1 MPTDD
6 PNPPLPRLP
15 DDILRMIF
23 ARIGSHGDT
32 FSLAVT
38 CNRWLEIARPAQ
50 TALVVRE
57 TRETSSRQLAKA
69 IAQFRNLSRIHLPN
83 CSVDSVGDDLL
94 DRIGASCGATLASF
108 RFGTVRP
115 PAIQGAVSSRHA
127 DDAHTSRERVAQ
139 EAEEHQELPEAEE
152 AMPAESTAEAALYS
166 EITEAGLDRLFRA
179 CPRLEEFGLHCAPN
193 ISLRPA
199 SFLELARIGGGPL
212 DADSVYKWSIPNDAS
227 APPSLQ
233 FPKLQAPN
241 LTALPDSLGEL
252 TNLRDLQ
259 IGCSALRSLPET
271 LGQLSQLTRLHVT
284 DCGLAQL
291 PDSLCN
297 LPALS
302 FLSITYCMRISR
314 LPANLG
320 QLSSLQSLQLHSVF
334 SLETVPESLGQ
345 LPNLEAL
352 RLHGCK
358 RLTELPTSV
367 YQLTRLQLLSIK
379 DCPRIVSLPEDIGFL
394 SRLES
399 LEINTCE
406 SLIGLPPSFVH
417 LISLQSLEVCFCKSF
432 ASIPADFGQL
442 PSLHT
447 LKISSISC
455 LAHLPESMGQLS
467 SLKHLELSHWPL
479 LRALPLALF
488 ALKSLQCLAVTSCRH
503 LSSLPVSITQLTS
516 LKLLNLSGSAALTAL
531 PEFLCR
537 LSSLEQILLTDC
549 FRLVRLPEN
558 LGQLINLRLLD
569 LEGCDSLQN
578 LPDALSSLD
587 RLQVRARPVLRRV
600 MATKADNGLDC
611 NSYSKGGGSDLEDQD
626 NLEISQDTQESQQR
640 TGGDVP
646 TVQGGVELEPEGE
659 KRVGEEAWNGE
670 DEWDGDWEWLQ
681 EERAQREWH
690 QRSQRWCVL
699 GLSPLRVAKRMLL
712 VQPGKLCRVPLCT
725 GQTRPAQ

>member
-1 MPTDD
+1 MSTKD
-6 PNPPLPRLP
+6 PLPPLPRLP

-23 ARIGSHGDT
+23 ARIGSRGDT
-32 FSLAVT
+32 FSHAIT
-38 CNRWLEIARPAQ
+38 CKRWLEIARPAQ
-50 TALVVRE
+50 TTLVVRE
-57 TRETSSRQLAKA
+57 TREASSRQLANA
-69 IAQFRNLSRIHLPN
+69 ITQFRNLSRIHLPN

-94 DRIGASCGATLASF
+94 DRIAASCGATLASF

-115 PAIQGAVSSRHA
+115 SAIQGGSGELRHSDGA
-127 DDAHTSRERVAQ
+127 DALQ
-139 EAEEHQELPEAEE
+139 EAEVTADEAEA
-152 AMPAESTAEAALYS
+152 AMPESTIETALYS
-166 EITEAGLDRLFRA
+166 EITVAGLDRLFRA

-193 ISLRPA
+193 LSLRPA

-233 FPKLQAPN
+233 FPKLQAPS
-241 LTALPDSLGEL
+241 LTALPDSLGML

-271 LGQLSQLTRLHVT
+271 LGQLSRLTRLHVT
-284 DCGLAQL
+284 DCGLSQL

-302 FLSITYCMRISR
+302 FLSVTYCMRISR

-320 QLSSLQSLQLHSVF
+320 QLTSLQSLQLHSVF

-352 RLHGCK
+352 H
-358 RLTELPTSV
+358 
-367 YQLTRLQLLSIK
+367 
-379 DCPRIVSLPEDIGFL
+379 CPRIVSLPDDIGFL

-406 SLIGLPPSFVH
+406 SLIGFPPSFVH
-417 LISLQSLEVCFCKSF
+417 LISLQTLEICFCKSF

-442 PSLHT
+442 PKLHT

-467 SLKHLELSHWPL
+467 SLRHLELSHWPL

-488 ALKSLQCLAVTSCRH
+488 ALKSLECLAVTSCRH

-516 LKLLNLSGSAALTAL
+516 LKMLNLSGSAALTAL

-537 LSSLEQILLTDC
+537 LSSLEQIFLTDC

-558 LGQLINLRLLD
+558 LGQLMSLQLLD
-569 LEGCDSLQN
+569 LEGCDSLQS
-578 LPDALSSLD
+578 LPDSLSSLN

-600 MATKADNGLDC
+600 MATKAGT
-611 NSYSKGGGSDLEDQD
+611 GSDCDVYSRGGAFELEDQED
-626 NLEISQDTQESQQR
+626 QEISHDRQELQQR
-640 TGGDVP
+640 TGGNVP
-646 TVQGGVELEPEGE
+646 LMGMGVGLVPEVE
-659 KRVGEEAWNGE
+659 TRVGEEVWNGE

-712 VQPGKLCRVPLCT
+712 VQPGKLCSVPLCA